1 MTGSALLAKA
11 TRRLAE
17 AAIPD
22 PGRDARRLLAHV
34 LKVPPGRLT
43 LFLPE
48 PVAREHALLFDA
60 IIESRA
66 AHVPVSH
73 ITGRRLFYGRDFL
86 VTPEVL
92 DPRPETEILIEAALA
107 GPFSRVLDLGTGS
120 GCILLTLL
128 SEREGATGIGTDLS
142 EEALEVAFWN
152 RNALRLEARAALAGP
167 FSRVLDLGTG
177 SGCILLTLLC
187 EREGATGIGT
197 DLSEEALEVAF
208 WNRNA
213 LRLEARAALA
223 RGSWFGA
230 LGEDDRERFDLIVS
244 NPPYIALD
252 EMDDLSPEVR
262 DHEPRM
268 ALTDEG
274 DGLTAY
280 RRIAEGAASHLLPG
294 GRLMVEIGPS
304 QGGAVADLFRAVGL
318 DEVTVITD
326 LDGRDRVV
334 VGRIAAV

>member
-1 MTGSALLAKA
+1 MSAGPMTGSALLAKA

-48 PVAREHALLFDA
+48 PMAREHALLFDA

-152 RNALRLEARAALAGP
+152 RNALRLEARAALA
-167 FSRVLDLGTG
+167 
-177 SGCILLTLLC
+177 
-187 EREGATGIGT
+187 
-197 DLSEEALEVAF
+197 
-208 WNRNA
+208 
-213 LRLEARAALA
+213 

-252 EMDDLSPEVR
+252 EMADLSPEVR
-262 DHEPRM
+262 EHEPRM

-280 RRIAEGAASHLLPG
+280 RSIAKGAASHLLPG

-304 QGGAVADLFRAVGL
+304 QGGAVADLFRAAGL
-318 DEVTVITD
+318 EEVSVITD

>member
-17 AAIPD
+17 AGIPD

-43 LFLPE
+43 LFLPD
-48 PVAREHALLFDA
+48 PVESEHALLFNA
-60 IIESRA
+60 VIESRA

-73 ITGRRLFYGRDFL
+73 ITGRRQFYGREFL

-92 DPRPETEILIEAALA
+92 DPRPETEILIE
-107 GPFSRVLDLGTGS
+107 
-120 GCILLTLL
+120 
-128 SEREGATGIGTDLS
+128 
-142 EEALEVAFWN
+142 
-152 RNALRLEARAALAGP
+152 AALAGP

-244 NPPYIALD
+244 NPPYIALA
-252 EMDDLSPEVR
+252 EMAALAPEVR
-262 DHEPRM
+262 DWEPRG

-274 DGLTAY
+274 DGLSAY
-280 RRIAEGAASHLLPG
+280 RAIAAGAPAHLNPG
-294 GRLMVEIGPS
+294 GWLMVEIGPT
-304 QGGAVADLFRAVGL
+304 QGAEVAALMAAAGLRQPRILPDLG
-318 DEVTVITD
+318 
-326 LDGRDRVV
+326 GRDRVV
-334 VGRIAAV
+334 MANRPA